1 MSRRAERP
9 FVRLRVALA
18 GLTLA
23 ISAAGL
29 VVANAQ
35 PAAAGP
41 GCGDIPVLSQTCH
54 VVTDPVG
61 TAASAAGSVA
71 SDAAQGVFDAM
82 TTWVIDGAKSLVSDV
97 ADFIDRSTKPDPQA
111 AWFQPSYHLMIG
123 VGVAFLL
130 PMLLFAVINA
140 LVHQDPSAA
149 ARAAFIKLPLACI
162 GMYAAT
168 TVVGLLVAV
177 SDNFSSFV
185 GSTIGHSGAEF
196 GKAMVAALSVMVA
209 SGNGIAPMLVALFGA
224 LMAFVVWVE
233 LVIRQAAVM
242 IAVLFLPLGF
252 AGLLWPAAAKW
263 FKRLAEGLLALILSK
278 FVITAII
285 GVGAAAMASGSFSAN
300 GFGNVVMGTAI
311 LLLAVFAPYAL
322 FKIIPVA
329 ELGLLAGFEGMSRR
343 PMSAATGAVN
353 HASNT
358 QMLLASRAGGSTIT
372 SSGGAANAAGGG
384 PGGGA
389 PIGVGGGSTGS
400 ASGAGAAAGGVAA
413 GGAAGGGAAAGG
425 VAAGVAAGAS
435 ALKKGVQTGTQAA
448 TTLGQ
453 GTIDVGG
460 GYERSPRDVA
470 TGPQPSTTPP
480 TGDPAPRGDGSPS
493 GNGDRVPKSKPDV
506 SGRATKGPSAT

>member
-1 MSRRAERP
+1 MSLRAERP
-9 FVRLRVALA
+9 FGILRVALA

-23 ISAAGL
+23 VSAAGL
-29 VVANAQ
+29 FVVAKAQ
-35 PAAAGP
+35 PAVAGP

-61 TAASAAGSVA
+61 TAASVAGSVA

-82 TTWVIDGAKSLVSDV
+82 TTWVIDGAKSLVNDV

-285 GVGAAAMASGSFSAN
+285 GVGAAAMASGSFSAK

-311 LLLAVFAPYAL
+311 LLLSVFAPYAL

-372 SSGGAANAAGGG
+372 SSGGAAHAAGGG

-389 PIGVGGGSTGS
+389 PIGVGGGSTAS
-400 ASGAGAAAGGVAA
+400 ASGAGGAGAAA
-413 GGAAGGGAAAGG
+413 GGAAAGG
-425 VAAGVAAGAS
+425 VAAGVAVGAS
-435 ALKKGVQTGTQAA
+435 ALKKGAQTGTQAA

-453 GTIDVGG
+453 GTVEVGG
-460 GYERSPRDVA
+460 GHERSSRQAPA
-470 TGPQPSTTPP
+470 GYQPSTP
-480 TGDPAPRGDGSPS
+480 PAPDGAPSADGSAT
-493 GNGDRVPKSKPDV
+493 GNGARVSKSKPDV
-506 SGRATKGPSAT
+506 SGRGTKGPSPT

>member
-9 FVRLRVALA
+9 FVRLRVALG

-29 VVANAQ
+29 FVVAKAQ

-61 TAASAAGSVA
+61 TAASVAGSVA

-82 TTWVIDGAKSLVSDV
+82 TKWVIDGAKSLVNDV
-97 ADFIDRSTKPDPQA
+97 GDFIDRSTKPDPQA

-311 LLLAVFAPYAL
+311 LLLSVFAPYAL

-343 PMSAATGAVN
+343 PMGAATGVVN

-358 QMLLASRAGGSTIT
+358 QMLLASRAGGSTIA
-372 SSGGAANAAGGG
+372 SSGGAAKAAGGG

-400 ASGAGAAAGGVAA
+400 ASGAGSAGA
-413 GGAAGGGAAAGG
+413 GAAGAGAAAGG

-435 ALKKGVQTGTQAA
+435 ALKKGAQTGTQAA

-453 GTIDVGG
+453 GNVDVGG
-460 GYERSPRDVA
+460 GHERSPRQAADY
-470 TGPQPSTTPP
+470 QPSTA
-480 TGDPAPRGDGSPS
+480 PASGDGAPSAHGSTS
-493 GNGDRVPKSKPDV
+493 GNGARVPKSKPDV
-506 SGRATKGPSAT
+506 SGRGTKGPSAT